1 MENSSSQNKK
11 LDIEDKYSSVL
22 YVADLPNETTSEDL
36 QKVFKDYHFLYASLI
51 NSKNNQIF
59 SQVYLENKEWATKAR
74 HELNGYILK
83 PMNGANSMKEGK
95 PIRICKYEGK
105 GHHIQNNIKQNLLVK
120 NIDNK
125 MTQKEFYKIFL
136 EYGDIDSAKIEY
148 DEKGISKGFGYI
160 YYYDEESAENAKK
173 NMNGK
178 TLYDKVIE
186 IVNLIPGKKTKSNAI
201 TLFVLN
207 IPFNIT
213 EKDLTPIFEQFGPV
227 SNISVNKK
235 GFAYVSYNSFECA
248 TKCLRKMKEEP
259 FAFPGMPNIVVKPAS
274 SKEERDANKNFIK
287 NNENNGLGKN
297 MNLNVQFNCIYLN
310 REIKTE
316 IDLDKE
322 IRLFIK
328 IVMFTDFNPKEVL
341 VDFQTMS
348 GLVTFGNLHDYNLFF
363 KKYQDYCTNQ
373 NPFFECIPY
382 NYPQI
387 NEEEKIKNEN
397 DIYYN
402 NNAPSPYEIN
412 KKETPEP
419 FNYEK
424 PNNYNDNNNQ
434 IINEDEKIEQE
445 KDNYEDNYDNKPYDK
460 DQNKNQ
466 KKNNNKYYYNKNNN
480 YYNYSNNK
488 YYYNNN
494 KNYKR
499 QNYNNYYYNNYNY
512 NYNNKKYNQ
521 KNNNKNNNNNN
532 NNKKYIFRP
541 GDNFDLTNMKMSLNN
556 MLGQNNENHFFN
568 PPLIINKEK
577 DKEKG
582 VVNNINND
590 LNGLIKNEK
599 NDKEIIDERNLQ
611 KLNPSQ
617 LLSQFN
623 KPPVSIYENM
633 FSSEEQEEIRREI
646 ADTIFEIV
654 YAKYPDEAEK
664 ITGMINEKGIESM
677 NRLLSKKEDLND
689 VIDKAYE
696 MIIKNKENK
705 EKSE

>member
-541 GDNFDLTNMKMSLNN
+541 GDNFDLTNMKMSLN
-556 MLGQNNENHFFN
+556 MLGPNNGNHFFN

-577 DKEKG
+577 DKEKDII
-582 VVNNINND
+582 NNINND

-696 MIIKNKENK
+696 MIVKNKENK

>member
-1 MENSSSQNKK
+1 METSSSQNGKMD
-11 LDIEDKYSSVL
+11 LEDKYSSVL

-36 QKVFKDYHFLYASLI
+36 QKIFKDYHFLYASLI

-83 PMNGANSMKEGK
+83 PMNGANSIKEGK

-105 GHHIQNNIKQNLLVK
+105 GHHIQNNIKQSLLVK

-136 EYGDIDSAKIEY
+136 EYGDIVSAKIEY
-148 DEKGISKGFGYI
+148 DENGISKGFGYI
-160 YYYDEESAENAKK
+160 YYYQEESAENAKK
-173 NMNGK
+173 NINGK
-178 TLYDKVIE
+178 IYYDKMIE

-213 EKDLTPIFEQFGPV
+213 EKELTPIFEQFGPV
-227 SNISVNKK
+227 SNISVNPK
-235 GFAYVSYNSFECA
+235 GFAYVSFNSFECA

-259 FAFPGMPNIVVKPAS
+259 FAFPGMPNIVVKFAS
-274 SKEERDANKNFIK
+274 SKEERDANKNFMK
-287 NNENNGLGKN
+287 NNENNVFMKN
-297 MNLNVQFNCIYLN
+297 VNLNVQFNCIYLN
-310 REIKTE
+310 REIKSE

-348 GLVTFGNLHDYNLFF
+348 GLVTFGNYHDYNLFF
-363 KKYQDYCTNQ
+363 KKYQEYCTNQ
-373 NPFFECIPY
+373 NPYFECIPY
-382 NYPQI
+382 NFPQS
-387 NEEEKIKNEN
+387 NKEEKIKNEN

-402 NNAPSPYEIN
+402 NNTPNPYDIKN
-412 KKETPEP
+412 KIETPDS
-419 FNYEK
+419 FNFEK
-424 PNNYNDNNNQ
+424 PNNINDNKNQ
-434 IINEDEKIEQE
+434 NINDDKNEQE
-445 KDNYEDNYDNKPYDK
+445 KENYDNKPYDK
-460 DQNKNQ
+460 DQNKKQ
-466 KKNNNKYYYNKNNN
+466 KKNNNKYYYNKNNNN

-488 YYYNNN
+488 YYYNN

-499 QNYNNYYYNNYNY
+499 QNYNNYNNYNY

-521 KNNNKNNNNNN
+521 KNNNNNNNNN

-541 GDNFDLTNMKMSLNN
+541 GDNFDLTNMKMSLN
-556 MLGQNNENHFFN
+556 MLGQNNGNPFFN
-568 PPLIINKEK
+568 LQMSSNKEK
-577 DKEKG
+577 DKDKDII
-582 VVNNINND
+582 NNINND
-590 LNGLIKNEK
+590 LNGLIKNDK

-646 ADTIFEIV
+646 ADTIYEIV

-664 ITGMINEKGIESM
+664 ITGMINEKGIEKM
-677 NRLLSKKEDLND
+677 NMLLSKKEDLND

-696 MIIKNKENK
+696 MIVNNKDNKDNK